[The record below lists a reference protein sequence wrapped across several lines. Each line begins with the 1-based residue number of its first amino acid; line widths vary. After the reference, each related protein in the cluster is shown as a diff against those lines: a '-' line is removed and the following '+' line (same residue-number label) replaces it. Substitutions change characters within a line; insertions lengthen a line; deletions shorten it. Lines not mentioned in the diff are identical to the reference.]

1 MASAIACTSPLEPR
15 GAHLGIRTLP
25 QHGNP
30 DTHFLLI
37 ADDELT
43 PEITADVER
52 RGWSGHVTFLRDIF
66 SIPGFMLSAMN
77 CYVFPSL
84 YEGLPLV
91 TVEAQAADLPGVFS
105 DRFTREAIVDPKLVT
120 VLTLHDSAGR

>member
-1 MASAIACTSPLEPR
+1 
-15 GAHLGIRTLP
+15 
-25 QHGNP
+25 
-30 DTHFLLI
+30 
-37 ADDELT
+37 
-43 PEITADVER
+43 
-52 RGWSGHVTFLRDIF
+52 
-66 SIPGFMLSAMN
+66 MLSAMN

-91 TVEAQAADLPGVFS
+91 TVEAQAADLPGVLS